1 MKVRH
6 LVILALF
13 VLLIPA
19 FFTPIGPTSFDR
31 NLTADAG
38 SQLSTL
44 GNTPSIPNGMPIIPS
59 PDYFGIGTARN
70 VAEYA
75 NRTDASQNLHLI
87 YDSTTGIRYNDTAQA
102 VLPPG
107 WEGYM
112 LYTYIYQIAE
122 NRSWILNPEFNNT
135 AQYWNNITF
144 DGGSWTNVI
153 TNYYRATGHGAGNP
167 AVECFI
173 DGFDRTGGW
182 YSYDPQDYARWNQT
196 FPVPPR
202 GQVLSASVSF
212 DYWVQTDSVWGLGL
226 PFQVYARVDGQ
237 YVYSIGFDNVMV
249 PEATWTNTGIQTF
262 SPSIVNLSDGLNVQ
276 VGLRYTGDSSTRF
289 SPDPQPRARFDNVIV
304 YIQTLVRPSDINLQM
319 NGLDI
324 IDDTFGVGH
333 VTENQLGSPW
343 VSSPVVAALNWT
355 PITFPPDPDMDM
367 DVTLIVDTNLYGQ
380 KFGTTLY
387 AQDPFSPGTR
397 FTATSGSDTTWKMY
411 YQLAMPTGYWNDHF
425 NFTIP
430 TDWDIVFVSEPQ
442 LPTVNVVGQC
452 QGGNLG
458 DGYLSIPST
467 VITNSPDGYWYIEAE
482 SHNYVDSAELQIWD
496 GGWTPTSDIRAGNTT
511 RVVAQILDGSNNP
524 PAGVTST
531 QANVTIYQP
540 GGGLWYTESVTPTAA
555 GWVYSSSF
563 YNAGWNTTGG
573 TYSVSVTWDN
583 STEAGENSFT
593 YSMEHSTTLTPR
605 EPLIES
611 FLEDQPL
618 FPKVR
623 YEDSDS
629 HAWLEPPATIEGN
642 WTTGTITFNYVS
654 GTGYWEAEINA
665 QDPGTVGQ
673 YWIRVNASKS
683 SYDDASCIIIIDLVS
698 ETKVE
703 TPQSGGVEV
712 PWRGNTTINIRYSQI
727 VGDVGITGAEVT
739 VNWTA
744 GFYEVTEGADGWYN
758 VEINSTGPGSIGS
771 YLLNITLYKERYQR
785 QQVRIALFVT
795 PMTLVVTST
804 VSEPVN
810 VVYGEQFWVEVYVE
824 NFLGEPFNTANVTF
838 SWTGGS
844 TYNDTGINAL
854 YGAWLNSSLG
864 NIGIHYLT
872 AYVTGPNA
880 VPEIHYVLI
889 NVEQIGSI
897 LDTVPPGN
905 YYLTYIV
912 GESFPLPVN
921 YTTQYGDGVELAFVT
936 YTVGH
941 LNGTYNEVG
950 GGIYNVTIDT
960 TGLVAGSYTI
970 YVTASSP
977 NVDSQSRAVSLILTL
992 SPAALEPESSVLNVY
1007 WGDDFKV
1014 NVFYRNLV
1022 NDSGIPNADIY
1033 YLWGNLT
1040 GTLSPNITM
1049 GIGWYYIDLPSDIF
1063 AAGAIYDVTLTC
1075 QKPSFQ
1081 FSLATVT
1088 INILSVPADLT
1099 LVRVKTIYQL
1109 NGQNITTELE
1119 LANWQV
1125 PRGEILWLYF
1135 NYTDWDGSQIIGATG
1150 NYDWGFG
1157 LGTIVFE
1164 NGYYIAKIDM
1174 TNALPGSYY
1183 LSASLTRQNYER
1195 GQITQMGLTVIAVPT
1210 AITGMEETIH
1220 RNTGELIWITVTLED
1235 TYHNLMLSD
1244 ASLYISIPT
1253 LNIEDQN
1260 MTNNGDGTYSFGP
1273 ISFPLQ
1279 GQYEIAIRSVTPA
1292 IYAEAQLSITV
1303 SVTLDPLVVEGI
1315 RWGLFAA
1322 IIGIILLLAWLA
1334 YTRVFAI
1341 PWLVR
1346 KMRKMS
1352 QTLGKGRTPHL
1363 SNRDINRIATR
1374 PDSMSGI
1381 AEPAYDAIGLP
1392 AGATVLPAAITIEE
1406 REAEDE
1412 IVWQELEKLEGLG
1425 HDQKLELFEEMKRIP
1440 AKDRVWFLEDLKA
1453 QMADGTRFGR
1463 VPAEPTAV
1471 PEGVDPL
1478 VHARLEALEVL
1489 GPAEKE
1495 AVVEQL
1501 RGLSKEE
1508 QEEVIRALEETERQ
1522 SG

>member
-1 MKVRH
+1 MKARY
-6 LVILALF
+6 LALLALF

-19 FFTPIGPTSFDR
+19 FFTPLGPSSFDE
-31 NLTADAG
+31 NLKTNAG
-38 SQLSTL
+38 ITSSTRSL
-44 GNTPSIPNGMPIIPS
+44 APSVPSGTPTLPS
-59 PDYFGIGTARN
+59 PDYVGVGMART
-70 VAEYA
+70 VQEVA
-75 NRTDASQNLHLI
+75 NRTDGNQDVFLF
-87 YDSTTGIRYNDTAQA
+87 YDSATQTSSGDSASV

-107 WEGYM
+107 WTGYRLDYSIDD
-112 LYTYIYQIAE
+112 LYE
-122 NRSWILNPEFNNT
+122 NRTWVLNPSFNGGT
-135 AQYWNNITF
+135 TYWTSGYN
-144 DGGSWTNVI
+144 DLGGSNTFSQTWQSGGPDGNGYVRVQEDGRWDGS
-153 TNYYRATGHGAGNP
+153 YYRYDNN
-167 AVECFI
+167 
-173 DGFDRTGGW
+173 DRTW
-182 YSYDPQDYARWNQT
+182 WTQTYSVNRSDIDWVAIKMDY
-196 FPVPPR
+196 
-202 GQVLSASVSF
+202 QVNSAWGSNALFNVYIRINGSQVWAKGFQSVGDTNWHNTGFIELDAGLF
-212 DYWVQTDSVWGLGL
+212 DIPNSAIELEIGMFSTMSVGYSSNDWMRVQ
-226 PFQVYARVDGQ
+226 
-237 YVYSIGFDNVMV
+237 FDNVWLYMK
-249 PEATWTNTGIQTF
+249 TK
-262 SPSIVNLSDGLNVQ
+262 
-276 VGLRYTGDSSTRF
+276 
-289 SPDPQPRARFDNVIV
+289 V
-304 YIQTLVRPSDINLQM
+304 YPTEINLQM
-319 NGLDI
+319 NGLA
-324 IDDTFGVGH
+324 V
-333 VTENQLGSPW
+333 ENQASRGSGFVQQFPTPVW
-343 VSSPVVAALNWT
+343 TTSPVTSTLVWT
-355 PITFPPDPDMDM
+355 PTPTPPDPDLDIE
-367 DVTLIVDTNLYGQ
+367 VTGICDLNLFAN
-380 KFGTTLY
+380 KTASTLY
-387 AQDPFSPGTR
+387 AQSP
-397 FTATSGSDTTWKMY
+397 TSVGVGFNARSGQNTLWTFY
-411 YQLAMPTGYWNDHF
+411 YQLALPTQYWNDVF

-430 TDWDIVFVSEPQ
+430 VDWDITFVSEPQ
-442 LPTVNVVGQC
+442 LPTINKVGQC
-452 QGGNLG
+452 QGGDLG
-458 DGYLSIPST
+458 DGYLIVPAT
-467 VITNSPDGYWYIEAE
+467 TITNSPDGYWQIEAE

-496 GGWTPTSDIRAGNTT
+496 GGWTPTSAIRAGNTT
-511 RVVAQILDGSNNP
+511 RVVARILDGLNNP
-524 PAGVTST
+524 PVGVTTT
-531 QANVTIYQP
+531 QANVSIYQP
-540 GGGLWYTESVTPTAA
+540 GGGLWYTELVTPTAA
-555 GWVYSSSF
+555 GWVYGTSF
-563 YNAGWNTTGG
+563 YNDGWNTTGG
-573 TYSVSVTWDN
+573 TYTISVSWDN
-583 STEAGENSFT
+583 STEAGEYSST
-593 YSMEHSTTLTPR
+593 YNMGHSTSLTPR

-629 HAWLEPPATIEGN
+629 HAWLEPPATITGN
-642 WTTGTITFNYVS
+642 WTTGTITFNYVT

-673 YWIRVNASKS
+673 FWIKVDASKS
-683 SYDDASCIIIIDLVS
+683 FYDNASCIIIIDLVS

-744 GFYEVTEGADGWYN
+744 GFYTVTEAADGWYN
-758 VEINSTGPGSIGS
+758 VEIDSTGPGSIGS

-785 QQVRIALFVT
+785 QQVRIAVFVT

-854 YGAWLNSSLG
+854 YGVWFNSSLG

-880 VPEIHYVLI
+880 VPEIQYILI
-889 NVEQIGSI
+889 NVDQIGSI
-897 LDTVPPGN
+897 LDTIPPGE

-921 YTTQYGDGVELAFVT
+921 YTTQYGDGVELANVT
-936 YTVGH
+936 YSVGH

-970 YVTASSP
+970 YVTASSV

-1022 NDSGIPNADIY
+1022 NDSGIPNADVY
-1033 YLWGNLT
+1033 YFWGNLN
-1040 GTLSPNITM
+1040 GTLSPNVTM
-1049 GIGWYYIDLPSDIF
+1049 GVGWYYIDLPSDIF

-1099 LVRVKTIYQL
+1099 LVRVQTIYQL

-1135 NYTDWDGSQIIGATG
+1135 NYTDWDGSQITGATG
-1150 NYDWGFG
+1150 SYDWNFG
-1157 LGTIVFE
+1157 LGTLVFE

-1174 TNALPGSYY
+1174 TNAIPGSYY

-1210 AITGMEETIH
+1210 AITGMDETMLKD
-1220 RNTGELIWITVTLED
+1220 TGELFWITVTLED
-1235 TYHNLMLSD
+1235 TYHNLTLSD
-1244 ASLYISIPT
+1244 ATLYITIT
-1253 LNIEDQN
+1253 ILNIEDEE
-1260 MTNNGDGTYSFGP
+1260 MVNNGDGTYSFGP

-1279 GQYEIAIRSVTPA
+1279 GRYEIAIRSVAPA
-1292 IYAEAQLSITV
+1292 IYAEAQLSIIASV
-1303 SVTLDPLVVEGI
+1303 SLNPIIVEGI
-1315 RWGLFAA
+1315 RWGLIAA

-1352 QTLGKGRTPHL
+1352 TTLGKGRTPHL

-1374 PDSMSGI
+1374 PDSMTGI

-1392 AGATVLPAAITIEE
+1392 AAATVLPAAITIEE

-1412 IVWQELEKLEGLG
+1412 IIWQELEKLEGLG

-1440 AKDRVWFLEDLKA
+1440 AKDRVWFLEDLKE

-1463 VPAEPTAV
+1463 LIAEPTPV

-1508 QEEVIRALEETERQ
+1508 QEEVISALEETERK